1 MPPSLILIAIG
12 SVTGLSIA
20 ALFAGGLLPAL
31 VAGIA
36 LCVVVWRRTRK
47 LSPPNIARLSTR
59 AIVASFF
66 LALPALALPFIIRSA
81 VIEGVATATEVSTI
95 GIIYVVVVGSVL
107 YRRLDPRRMATMLVS
122 SAALAGA
129 ILFIVGAAI
138 PVDGGYSIKA

>member
-1 MPPSLILIAIG
+1 VPPSLILIAIG